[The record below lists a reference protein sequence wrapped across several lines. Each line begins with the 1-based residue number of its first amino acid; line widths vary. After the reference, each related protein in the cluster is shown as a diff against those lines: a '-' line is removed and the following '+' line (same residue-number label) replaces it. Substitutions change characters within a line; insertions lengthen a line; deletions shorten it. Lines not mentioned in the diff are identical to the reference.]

1 MKLDKIY
8 LNIDPKAP
16 PIAIK
21 IKFMNLNLKTTQYQT
36 IYLHLFIFFEITN
49 IIILILE

>member
-1 MKLDKIY
+1 LIEIVEKGKENCMKLDKIY

-21 IKFMNLNLKTTQYQT
+21 IKFINLS
-36 IYLHLFIFFEITN
+36 
-49 IIILILE
+49 